1 MKVLFDIVHPAD
13 VLFFYHPILTLKKSG
28 HEIVI
33 ASRDKDITLEL
44 LNALSLNNECLSK
57 ASSGIIGLALEL
69 LSRDWNMLSFSR
81 KVKPDVMIGFGGIS
95 ISHVGKLLGIPSISF
110 YDTETAPLQHLVTL
124 PFITEMHVPD
134 CYTGKT
140 AKNRTFRFK
149 GQKDFSYL
157 HPENFVVDKMLAKEV
172 GYISNKPNFF
182 LRVVAWNANHDI
194 GNSGWDLKTLRD
206 FIGYLSTLGVV
217 HVSSELPLPHDL
229 KQYQYK
235 GEVHHIHHLLACC
248 DAYIGESA
256 TMAGEAI
263 LVGTPAICAANIKL
277 GYTDELERQG
287 LLWNVTDVNYSTL
300 IGAFESLGKSVQLDW
315 HTKRECY
322 LEDKPNLSETVT
334 QSILKYEK

>member
-13 VLFFYHPILTLKKSG
+13 VLFFYHSIQTLENSG
-28 HEIVI
+28 HQVVI

-44 LNALSLNNECLSK
+44 LQALSLDNQSLSK
-57 ASSGIIGLALEL
+57 ASSGIVGLAIEL
-69 LSRDWNMLSFSR
+69 ISRDWNMLKLAKQS
-81 KVKPDVMIGFGGIS
+81 KPDVMIGFGGIS

-110 YDTETAPLQHLVTL
+110 YDTETAPLQHMVTL

-134 CYTGKT
+134 CYTGKI

-157 HPENFVVDKMLAKEV
+157 HPENFKVDKDLATDA
-172 GYISNKPNFF
+172 GYVEGIPNFF

-194 GNSGWDLKTLRD
+194 GNSGWDLDTLKA
-206 FIGYLSTLGVV
+206 FIEHLSKKGKV
-217 HVSSELPLPHDL
+217 HVSSELPLPNEL
-229 KQYQYK
+229 KQHQYK
-235 GEVHHIHHLLACC
+235 GKVHHIHHLLACC

-277 GYTDELERQG
+277 GYTDELARQE
-287 LLWNVTDVNYSTL
+287 LLWNVTEVNFTSL
-300 IGAFESLGKSVQLDW
+300 VRAFESLSKSVELDW
-315 HTKRECY
+315 HTKQKTY
-322 LEDKPNLSETVT
+322 LSDKPNLSNTVT
-334 QSILKYEK
+334 QSILKYAK